1 LAGSERTADS
11 GQRTR
16 LRFKSAVDGEDN
28 ETEQWH
34 VAEIVYCA
42 VDTISCPY
50 KS

>member
-1 LAGSERTADS
+1 LS
-11 GQRTR
+11 GKQTP

-28 ETEQWH
+28 EIDQWL
-34 VAEIVYCA
+34 VAEIVYGA